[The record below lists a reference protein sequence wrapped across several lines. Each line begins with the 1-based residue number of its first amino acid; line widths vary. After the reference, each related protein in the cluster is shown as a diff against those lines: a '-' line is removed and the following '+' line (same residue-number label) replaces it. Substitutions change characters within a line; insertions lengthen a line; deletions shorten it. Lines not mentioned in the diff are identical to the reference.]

1 MTRQSPEKNENFD
14 EPSGAQGFFERVA
27 VWLQA
32 NDLVYA
38 DYPDSHYFSLRYT
51 GDAGEWRV
59 IIDVGDGG
67 HGPQLLIYSYYP
79 IRIPESRRP
88 AVAELLSR
96 INIEIWLGCF
106 AMDWKDG
113 EVSIRTSMPVADG
126 EFTDQQLE
134 RLFYANLGLADR
146 HLSGVCAVAFGNV
159 PPALAIELAEVPP
172 KEGLQ

>member
-1 MTRQSPEKNENFD
+1 MTWLMLIILTVTTFRCATPVKLE
-14 EPSGAQGFFERVA
+14 SGVSSSMLATAATVR
-27 VWLQA
+27 
-32 NDLVYA
+32 
-38 DYPDSHYFSLRYT
+38 SC
-51 GDAGEWRV
+51 
-59 IIDVGDGG
+59 
-67 HGPQLLIYSYYP
+67 LIYSYYP

-96 INIEIWLGCF
+96 INIAIWLGCF
-106 AMDWKDG
+106 AMDWRDG